1 MAEKLNPEANTPSE
15 IEPKSTS
22 QPLNESQDVNI
33 LNDWFNDQLH
43 LDENIGNVADDHAIW
58 VYFGVGGPA

>member
-1 MAEKLNPEANTPSE
+1 MAEKLNPEATPSE

-22 QPLNESQDVNI
+22 QSLNETQDVNT
-33 LNDWFNDQLH
+33 LNDWFNDQKH

>member
-1 MAEKLNPEANTPSE
+1 MAKELNPEAVNPSE

-22 QPLNESQDVNI
+22 QSLNESQDVNT
-33 LNDWFNDQLH
+33 LNDWFNDQKH
-43 LDENIGNVADDHAIW
+43 VDDVGNVADDHAIW

>member
-1 MAEKLNPEANTPSE
+1 MAKELNPEAVNPSE

-22 QPLNESQDVNI
+22 QPLNESKDIQT
-33 LNDWFNDQLH
+33 LNDWFADQKH
-43 LDENIGNVADDHAIW
+43 AEDVGNVADDHAIW

>member
-1 MAEKLNPEANTPSE
+1 MAEKLNPEATPSE

-22 QPLNESQDVNI
+22 QSLNETQDINT
-33 LNDWFNDQLH
+33 LNDWFNDQKH

-58 VYFGVGGPA
+58 V